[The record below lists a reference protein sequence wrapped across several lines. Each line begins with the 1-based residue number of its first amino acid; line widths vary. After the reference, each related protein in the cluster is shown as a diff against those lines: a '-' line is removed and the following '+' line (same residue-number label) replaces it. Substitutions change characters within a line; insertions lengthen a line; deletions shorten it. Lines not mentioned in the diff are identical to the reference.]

1 MRLVMI
7 AGGDLTRVSCLAV
20 PETLGPK
27 GPAGR
32 PSACMELAVC
42 ICEMRISGEPAG
54 AVSPR
59 VLIRSPQVPLGYRL

>member
-20 PETLGPK
+20 PETSGPK
-27 GPAGR
+27 GPVGR

-42 ICEMRISGEPAG
+42 ICEMRISAG
-54 AVSPR
+54 ALSPR
-59 VLIRSPQVPLGYRL
+59 ALIRSPQVRRYL